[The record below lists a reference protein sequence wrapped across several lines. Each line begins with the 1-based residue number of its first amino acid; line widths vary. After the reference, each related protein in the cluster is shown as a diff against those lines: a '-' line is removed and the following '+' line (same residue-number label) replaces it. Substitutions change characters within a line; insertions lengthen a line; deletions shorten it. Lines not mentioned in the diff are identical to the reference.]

1 VRLYYTHLYLTSY
14 DVFCKSLS
22 SPSHTISFLTP
33 ESTNQITS
41 NVPNPGHGASTFI
54 IMSVES
60 GVGVACGCLPGC
72 KPLMNRLFPR
82 IFASTSQSSSRPSA
96 RALAA
101 GKNISSSNATG
112 ESYVMQSLRDGGE
125 GVVIDE
131 KRNQG
136 IGNRDAVK
144 DLGTKDVER
153 ALPIAPPPTVVV
165 KQERRMSRLG
175 FSRNRRYGECEGSDG
190 SSEIIIL
197 QRGSVDEREWRRRG
211 DGGV

>member
-1 VRLYYTHLYLTSY
+1 
-14 DVFCKSLS
+14 
-22 SPSHTISFLTP
+22 
-33 ESTNQITS
+33 
-41 NVPNPGHGASTFI
+41 
-54 IMSVES
+54 MSVES

-131 KRNQG
+131 KRPG
-136 IGNRDAVK
+136 IPAGDAVK
-144 DLGTKDVER
+144 DLGVNDVEK

-165 KQERRMSRLG
+165 RQERRMSRLG

-197 QRGSVDEREWRRRG
+197 QRGSVDEREWRRRRDE

>member
-1 VRLYYTHLYLTSY
+1 
-14 DVFCKSLS
+14 
-22 SPSHTISFLTP
+22 
-33 ESTNQITS
+33 
-41 NVPNPGHGASTFI
+41 
-54 IMSVES
+54 MSVES

-82 IFASTSQSSSRPSA
+82 IFGSASQSSSRPSA

-131 KRNQG
+131 KRPNMPV
-136 IGNRDAVK
+136 RDGVK
-144 DLGTKDVER
+144 DLGTKDVEK
-153 ALPIAPPPTVVV
+153 ALPVAPPPPMVV

-175 FSRNRRYGECEGSDG
+175 FSRNRRYAECEESDG

-197 QRGSVDEREWRRRG
+197 QRGSVDEREWRRHRG
-211 DGGV
+211 GEV